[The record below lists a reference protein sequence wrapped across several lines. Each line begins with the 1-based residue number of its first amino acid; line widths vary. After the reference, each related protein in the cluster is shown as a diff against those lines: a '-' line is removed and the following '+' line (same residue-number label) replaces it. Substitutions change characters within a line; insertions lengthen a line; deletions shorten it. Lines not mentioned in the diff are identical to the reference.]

1 MLDYL
6 EKLKYTQNSF
16 NPSPIAVIHHF
27 LFFSKLEASKRIHF
41 CCCMFLNLVVHWM
54 IVKVFKRVIEAF

>member
-27 LFFSKLEASKRIHF
+27 LFFSKLEALKEFIF
-41 CCCMFLNLVVHWM
+41 AVACF
-54 IVKVFKRVIEAF
+54 